1 MNEAGIEKR
10 LKLKVNENGGL
21 ALKLV
26 SPGFAGVPD
35 RLVLF
40 NDSKI
45 AFVELK
51 APAKK
56 LRALQRKRKK
66 QLEALGF
73 KVFKIDSYEA
83 VDRMVEEMVL

>member
-1 MNEAGIEKR
+1 MNEAIVEER
-10 LKLKVNENGGL
+10 LKKKVSEHGGL

-40 NDSKI
+40 NGSKI

-51 APAKK
+51 APDKK
-56 LRALQRKRKK
+56 LRALQQKRKK

-73 KVFKIDSYEA
+73 QVYKIDSYEA
-83 VDRMVEEMVL
+83 VDRMVEEMIR

>member
-1 MNEAGIEKR
+1 MNEGSIEKR
-10 LKLKVNENGGL
+10 LKMKVKEKDGL

-40 NDSKI
+40 PGAKI

-51 APAKK
+51 APKKK
-56 LRALQRKRKK
+56 LRALQRKRKS
-66 QLEALGF
+66 QIERLGF
-73 KVFKIDSYEA
+73 RVYAIDGYEDIDA
-83 VDRMVEEMVL
+83 LIEEMVQ

>member
-1 MNEAGIEKR
+1 MNEVSIEKR
-10 LKLKVNENGGL
+10 LKKKVNENGGL

-40 NDSKI
+40 PGSKI

-56 LRALQRKRKK
+56 LRALQQKRKK
-66 QLEALGF
+66 QLVGLGF

-83 VDRMVEEMVL
+83 VDRMLEEMVL

>member
-1 MNEAGIEKR
+1 MNEASIEKR
-10 LKLKVNENGGL
+10 LKMKVKQEGGL

-40 NDSKI
+40 NSSKI

-83 VDRMVEEMVL
+83 VDRMLEEMNP

>member
-1 MNEAGIEKR
+1 MNEANIEKR
-10 LKLKVNENGGL
+10 LKMKVKEHGGL

-40 NDSKI
+40 KDSRV

-56 LRALQRKRKK
+56 LRALQRKRTK

-73 KVFKIDSYEA
+73 KVFKIDSFEA
-83 VDRMVEEMVL
+83 VDLLLEEMVL

>member
-40 NDSKI
+40 PGSKVV
-45 AFVELK
+45 FVELK

-73 KVFKIDSYEA
+73 KVYKIDSYKA
-83 VDRMVEEMVL
+83 IDRMLEEMVL

>member
-1 MNEAGIEKR
+1 MNEVSIEKR
-10 LKLKVNENGGL
+10 LKTKVSEHGGL
-21 ALKLV
+21 AFKLI

-40 NDSKI
+40 NGAKV

-73 KVFKIDSYEA
+73 KVYKIDSYEA
-83 VDRMVEEMVL
+83 VDRLLEEMIR

>member
-1 MNEAGIEKR
+1 MNEANIEKR
-10 LKLKVNENGGL
+10 LKMKVKQEGGL

-40 NDSKI
+40 NGSKI

-73 KVFKIDSYEA
+73 KVFKMDSYEA
-83 VDRMVEEMVL
+83 VDRMLEEMNP

>member
-1 MNEAGIEKR
+1 MTEASIEKR
-10 LKLKVNENGGL
+10 LTMKVKENGGL
-21 ALKLV
+21 ALKLM

-40 NDSKI
+40 NGSKI

-56 LRALQRKRKK
+56 LRALQRKRKR
-66 QLEALGF
+66 QLEELGF
-73 KVFKIDSYEA
+73 KVFKIDSFEA
-83 VDRMVEEMVL
+83 IDRMLEEMVL

>member
-1 MNEAGIEKR
+1 MNEASIEKR
-10 LKLKVNENGGL
+10 LKMKVKQEGGL

-40 NDSKI
+40 SGSKI

-66 QLEALGF
+66 QLEVLGF

-83 VDRMVEEMVL
+83 IDRMLEEMVL

>member
-1 MNEAGIEKR
+1 MNEASVEQR
-10 LKLKVNENGGL
+10 LKKKVNEHGGL

-40 NDSKI
+40 SGSKV

-51 APAKK
+51 APSKK

-66 QLEALGF
+66 QLEAIGF

-83 VDRMVEEMVL
+83 VDRMLEELVP

>member
-26 SPGFAGVPD
+26 PPGFAGVPD

-40 NDSKI
+40 PGSKV

-83 VDRMVEEMVL
+83 VDRMLEEMVL

>member
-1 MNEAGIEKR
+1 MTEASIEKR
-10 LKLKVNENGGL
+10 LTGKVTELGGL

-40 NDSKI
+40 NDSKV

-51 APAKK
+51 APTKK
-56 LRALQRKRKK
+56 LRSLQRKRKK

-73 KVFKIDSYEA
+73 KVYKIDSYEA
-83 VDRMVEEMVL
+83 IDRLLEEMVL

>member
-1 MNEAGIEKR
+1 MNEVSIEKR
-10 LKLKVNENGGL
+10 LKKKVNEHGGL

-40 NDSKI
+40 HGSKV

-56 LRALQRKRKK
+56 LRALQRKRRK

-73 KVFKIDSYEA
+73 KVYKIDSYEA
-83 VDRMVEEMVL
+83 VDRLLEEMIL

>member
-1 MNEAGIEKR
+1 MTEASIEKR
-10 LKLKVNENGGL
+10 LTMKVKENGGL

-40 NDSKI
+40 NGSKV

-56 LRALQRKRKK
+56 LRSLQRKRKK

-83 VDRMVEEMVL
+83 VDRMLEEMVL

>member
-1 MNEAGIEKR
+1 MNEVSIEKR
-10 LKLKVNENGGL
+10 LKTKVSELGGW

-40 NDSKI
+40 NGAKV

-56 LRALQRKRKK
+56 LRALQQKRKK

-73 KVFKIDSYEA
+73 KVYKINSFEA
-83 VDRMVEEMVL
+83 VDRMLEEMIR

>member
-1 MNEAGIEKR
+1 MKEVTIEQR
-10 LKLKVNENGGL
+10 LKKKVKEHGGL

-40 NDSKI
+40 NGAKV

-56 LRALQRKRKK
+56 LRALQRKRKR

-73 KVFKIDSYEA
+73 KVYKIDSFEA
-83 VDRMVEEMVL
+83 VDRLLEEMVR

>member
-1 MNEAGIEKR
+1 MKELDIEKR
-10 LKLKVNENGGL
+10 LTTKVKAWGGL

-35 RLVLF
+35 RLVLLP
-40 NDSKI
+40 NARI

-51 APAKK
+51 APAER

-73 KVFKIDSYEA
+73 RVFTIDSYK
-83 VDRMVEEMVL
+83 DVEILLSEMVL

>member
-1 MNEAGIEKR
+1 MKEVTIEQR
-10 LKLKVNENGGL
+10 LKKKVKEHGGL

-40 NDSKI
+40 NGAKV

-56 LRALQRKRKK
+56 LRALQRKRKR
-66 QLEALGF
+66 QIESLGF
-73 KVFKIDSYEA
+73 KVYEIDSYEA
-83 VDRMVEEMVL
+83 VDRMLEEIIE

>member
-1 MNEAGIEKR
+1 MNEASIEKR
-10 LKLKVNENGGL
+10 LKMKVKQEGGL

-40 NDSKI
+40 NGSKI

-66 QLEALGF
+66 QLEVLGF

-83 VDRMVEEMVL
+83 VNRMLEEMNP